1 MSKKTTLDQDKE
13 YISELFITYPPIDE
27 IISYIEKCLLDSKDR
42 NQPLCLLITG
52 DTGSGKSEIGKQ
64 CAKLFPRDNEGIV
77 SKIPFLYSQV
87 FGSSKPKDLSS
98 KLLHD
103 LGDLAYNRGTD
114 KNLRQR
120 AIDMLSDEN
129 IGNIGVYLDE
139 FHSLIDT
146 DNQSVIFS
154 TGEALKD
161 IIIGSNSTFIAA
173 GMPWSKVIIET
184 NRQLARRFKKVINIP
199 FIDIRVSEDYD
210 IFYNILKSCDE
221 YLPFKRDFLSANKD
235 IIIKIFASCAGR
247 TGDLFDIIKWAA
259 IEAVSNNQKSITL
272 DNLAS
277 AFDVEGDSFLIPD
290 NPFEISNNDNLQ
302 VKILTEQSKWL
313 REEERSRGE
322 KRIRDAIFE
331 NFSAAEILS
340 PNKKTR
346 KKKLISNTQ

>member
-1 MSKKTTLDQDKE
+1 MSKKTVIEQDKE
-13 YISELFITYPPIDE
+13 YILDLFITYPPIDE

-64 CAKLFPRDNEGIV
+64 CAKLFPRNDEGII
-77 SKIPFLYSQV
+77 SKVPFLYSQV

-103 LGDLAYNRGTD
+103 LGDPAYNRGTD
-114 KNLRQR
+114 KDLRQR

-129 IGNIGVYLDE
+129 IGNKGVYLDE

-161 IIIGSNSTFIAA
+161 IIIGSKSTFIAA
-173 GMPWSKVIIET
+173 GMPWSTVIIET
-184 NRQLARRFKKVINIP
+184 NRQLARRFKKIINIP
-199 FIDIRVSEDYD
+199 FIDIRNKDEYD
-210 IFYNILKSCDE
+210 IFTDILKNCDE
-221 YLPFKRDFLSANKD
+221 YLPFKKNFLSANHD
-235 IIIKIFASCAGR
+235 IIIKMFACCAGR

-259 IEAVSNNQKSITL
+259 IEAFSNNQKSITL
-272 DNLAS
+272 ENLAS
-277 AFDVEGDSFLIPD
+277 AFDVEGDSFLISD
-290 NPFEISNNDNLQ
+290 NPFTTSNNNNLKI
-302 VKILTEQSKWL
+302 KILTEQSKWL
-313 REEERSRGE
+313 KEEERIRGE

-340 PNKKTR
+340 PSKKTR
-346 KKKLISNTQ
+346 KKK